1 MTTRIVTKH
10 RSCWSLLA
18 AAILFLLAHTAHAQ
32 DVVGETTFNFAKVPD
47 VGSIGSFS
55 ADSPH
60 DIWATAVLEP
70 VALHFDGTRL
80 QQIPMA
86 NGSRVSK
93 VEALSPTNVWAV
105 GQQTQA
111 SLSQIQH
118 FDGSKWSVV
127 PSPHF
132 ANGEFLSSLKAL
144 SANNIFAVGFVT
156 GTGNRSTPLIEHF
169 DGTSWKA
176 VSVPRIAG
184 GELLGIAGV
193 SASDIWAVGA
203 DSTSTL
209 ILHFDGAQWTRVN
222 SPGVNAA
229 LHGVTAISGN
239 DAWAVGSEIAQK
251 ALTEHWDGT
260 AWTVVDN
267 PSDVNSM
274 LIDVSAIS
282 SKDIWAVG
290 CVVSSCGDAGGPP
303 LIEHWDGAQ
312 WNANSA
318 PLELGGEIGL
328 SVLTLPSRQVFIG
341 GFAFGTQGPVA
352 YVLKGVEGK

>member
-1 MTTRIVTKH
+1 MTTTIAKH
-10 RSCWSLLA
+10 YSYWSLLA
-18 AAILFLLAHTAHAQ
+18 AAALFLFAHPAHAQ
-32 DVVGETTFNFAKVPD
+32 GVVGETTFNFAKVPD
-47 VGSIGSFS
+47 VGAIGSFS

-70 VALHFDGTRL
+70 VSLHFDGTRL

-118 FDGSKWSVV
+118 FDGTKWSVV

-144 SANNIFAVGFVT
+144 SANNIFAVGFIT

-176 VSVPRIAG
+176 VSVPRIDR
-184 GELLGIAGV
+184 GELLDIA
-193 SASDIWAVGA
+193 SASPSDIWAVGA
-203 DSTSTL
+203 DATSTL
-209 ILHFDGAQWTRVN
+209 TLHFDGAQWTRVN
-222 SPGVNAA
+222 SPGADAA
-229 LHGVTAISGN
+229 LHGVAVVSSN
-239 DAWAVGSEIAQK
+239 DVWAVGAEIGEA

-267 PSDVNSM
+267 PSDINSM
-274 LIDVSAIS
+274 LIDISVIS
-282 SKDIWAVG
+282 SNDIWAVG
-290 CVVSSCGDAGGPP
+290 CTVTSCGDAGGPP
-303 LIEHWDGAQ
+303 LIEHFDGTQ
-312 WNANSA
+312 WNLNSA

-352 YVLKGVEGK
+352 YVLTGVDGK

>member
-1 MTTRIVTKH
+1 MITRIAKN
-10 RSCWSLLA
+10 RSYWSLLA
-18 AAILFLLAHTAHAQ
+18 TAILFLLAHAVHAQ
-32 DVVGETTFNFAKVPD
+32 DVAGETTFNFAKVPD
-47 VGSIGSFS
+47 VGTIGSFS
-55 ADSPH
+55 ADSPR

-86 NGSRVSK
+86 NGSHISK

-118 FDGSKWSVV
+118 FDGTRWSVV

-144 SANNIFAVGFVT
+144 SANNIFAVGFIT

-184 GELLGIAGV
+184 GELLDIA
-193 SASDIWAVGA
+193 SASPSDIWAVGA

-222 SPGVNAA
+222 SPGANAA
-229 LHGVTAISGN
+229 LHGVAVVASN
-239 DAWAVGSEIAQK
+239 DVWAVGAEIGET
-251 ALTEHWDGT
+251 ALIEHWDGT
-260 AWTVVDN
+260 AWTEVDN
-267 PSDVNSM
+267 PSDINST
-274 LIDVSAIS
+274 LFAISAIS
-282 SKDIWAVG
+282 SNDIWAVG
-290 CVVSSCGDAGGPP
+290 CTVTACGDAGGPP
-303 LIEHWDGAQ
+303 VIEHWDGTQ
-312 WNANSA
+312 WNLNSV

-328 SVLTLPSRQVFIG
+328 SVLTLPSKQIFIG

>member
-1 MTTRIVTKH
+1 MTTRIAKN
-10 RSCWSLLA
+10 RSYWSLLA
-18 AAILFLLAHTAHAQ
+18 AAILFLFAHAAHAQ

-60 DIWATAVLEP
+60 DIWATAVLKP

-80 QQIPMA
+80 QQIPMVQ
-86 NGSRVSK
+86 GSRVSK
-93 VEALSPTNVWAV
+93 VAALSPTNVWAV

-118 FDGSKWSVV
+118 FDGTKWSVV

-169 DGTSWKA
+169 DGASWKT

-184 GELLGIAGV
+184 GELLDIAAA
-193 SASDIWAVGA
+193 SPSDIWAVGA
-203 DSTSTL
+203 DSASTL
-209 ILHFDGAQWTRVN
+209 TLHFDGAQWTRIT
-222 SPGVNAA
+222 SPGADA
-229 LHGVTAISGN
+229 ELHGVAVVSSN
-239 DAWAVGSEIAQK
+239 DVWAVGAEIGEA
-251 ALTEHWDGT
+251 ALIEHWDGT
-260 AWTVVDN
+260 AWTIVDN
-267 PSDVNSM
+267 PSDINSM
-274 LIDVSAIS
+274 LIGISVIS
-282 SKDIWAVG
+282 SNDIWAVG
-290 CVVSSCGDAGGPP
+290 CTVTACGDAGGPP
-303 LIEHWDGAQ
+303 LIEHFDGTQ
-312 WNANSA
+312 WNANPA
-318 PLELGGEIGL
+318 PIELGGEIGL
-328 SVLTLPSRQVFIG
+328 SVLTLPSKQIFIG

-352 YVLKGVEGK
+352 FVLKGVEGK